1 VGARTTD
8 ELVGALDVRRI
19 VGGKLGRVEVTLAQ
33 IALLAGQTGE
43 EVEVAEAVRHQA
55 TIRPEVI

>member
-1 VGARTTD
+1 
-8 ELVGALDVRRI
+8 

-43 EVEVAEAVRHQA
+43 KVEVAEAVRHQA